1 MKLWVRITPA
11 EEGAPM
17 TLKTF
22 AELHAEFLETDKRFK
37 AARTIN
43 EQKAILA
50 KMERI
55 IREMEVLIDN
65 GESA

>member
-1 MKLWVRITPA
+1 
-11 EEGAPM
+11 M

-65 GESA
+65 AES